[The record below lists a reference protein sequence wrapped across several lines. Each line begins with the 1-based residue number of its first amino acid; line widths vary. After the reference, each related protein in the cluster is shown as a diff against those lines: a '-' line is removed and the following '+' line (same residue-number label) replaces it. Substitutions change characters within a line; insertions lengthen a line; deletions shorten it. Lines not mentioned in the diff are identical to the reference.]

1 VFKDGR
7 TFHVFTFFLEIG
19 ETLPH
24 CQRERERERVRN
36 MEVKSAS
43 ASSDSSIRQPG
54 ELKSFFK
61 RIRAKKGNQV
71 RFFFLIFFRSVLFS
85 SRRRRSNLIFKKKHS
100 YASIVVRKIRNGPV

>member
-1 VFKDGR
+1 
-7 TFHVFTFFLEIG
+7 
-19 ETLPH
+19 
-24 CQRERERERVRN
+24 
-36 MEVKSAS
+36 MKSAS

-85 SRRRRSNLIFKKKHS
+85 SRRRRWNNI
-100 YASIVVRKIRNGPV
+100 